1 MILKNIKEDEVK
13 KISLKLK
20 NEFEILAKKSNKN
33 DVANIGIVEFSQ
45 LDTLGSVL
53 SGVSEAYE
61 MAKQIGP
68 NESFIKEKN
77 NDARGMLEWKD
88 IVFDIINSEN
98 INIDFIGKI
107 ICNKTNNLIMQE
119 AFSNMKDKNDEKIPI
134 GVFLSVAQENNKVI
148 EFDKIVIKKVIKYIV
163 DNQIK
168 TKILI
173 NLSMESINDVLFLSW
188 LKNII
193 KKESSISKQLVFAL
207 TAYSISSNIDK
218 FKSFVKFIEEQNSE
232 TMIKRFDIKFIKIDD
247 LKSLNPTCIRLSRDY
262 TSHICDD
269 TNKRSL
275 VDSICQISDLV
286 NIKVYAENVIED
298 NDYNIIKTLEFAGAS
313 RS

>member
-1 MILKNIKEDEVK
+1 
-13 KISLKLK
+13 
-20 NEFEILAKKSNKN
+20 
-33 DVANIGIVEFSQ
+33 
-45 LDTLGSVL
+45 
-53 SGVSEAYE
+53 
-61 MAKQIGP
+61 
-68 NESFIKEKN
+68 
-77 NDARGMLEWKD
+77 
-88 IVFDIINSEN
+88 
-98 INIDFIGKI
+98 
-107 ICNKTNNLIMQE
+107 
-119 AFSNMKDKNDEKIPI
+119 
-134 GVFLSVAQENNKVI
+134 
-148 EFDKIVIKKVIKYIV
+148 
-163 DNQIK
+163 
-168 TKILI
+168 
-173 NLSMESINDVLFLSW
+173 MESINDVLFLSW

-207 TAYSISSNIDK
+207 TAYSISSNLDK
-218 FKSFVKFIEEQNSE
+218 FKSFVKFIKEQNSE